1 MRMKPDVQKAVLAA
15 AGRYI
20 RKLLGELE
28 PRIKAIEAQVFS
40 GQRGAQATHQT
51 REMLPVSAPRVRM
64 RFNQALGKWEPA
76 GYVTKDIRP

>member
-1 MRMKPDVQKAVLAA
+1 MAINEREKSIIRGC
-15 AGRYI
+15 GRYI
-20 RKLLGELE
+20 RKLLGEFE

-64 RFNQALGKWEPA
+64 RFNQALGKWEPV